1 MQVVPTI
8 NEQIVV
14 SRIFLGGNGWI
25 WGSWPT
31 DECKEVRQYERVREW
46 MNQGSLAMLGLGGID
61 DTGNEEQSMNSW
73 K

>member
-1 MQVVPTI
+1 MQLVPTI

-31 DECKEVRQYERVREW
+31 DECKEVRQ
-46 MNQGSLAMLGLGGID
+46 
-61 DTGNEEQSMNSW
+61 
-73 K
+73 